1 MGFKRECETW
11 QLHENI
17 DPLILLT
24 LSLSTE
30 LDRLR
35 EEGLEPELDAQVLE
49 FWFTLRDFL
58 NTADLLDENYVIYS
72 ELGENGNFYLKL
84 YCVETCLLYT
94 SFRRSP

>member
-1 MGFKRECETW
+1 MR
-11 QLHENI
+11 I
-17 DPLILLT
+17 VDPLILLT

-72 ELGENGNFYLKL
+72 EIGRKWKL
-84 YCVETCLLYT
+84 LSEALLCGDCGKHPGL
-94 SFRRSP
+94 SR